1 MEVGGTETPQPN
13 ELDIHLNHA
22 YAATHMA
29 RAKVVEFLTTKLE
42 PVKLEELGPDER
54 LCAICQQEFHVSEDV
69 KISHP
74 PIKTVCGHIFGKP
87 CLTKWLDPLCYRG
100 LDDRPAVVDRDA
112 GPFGRGKT
120 DCPMCRRV
128 FFPKYILEP
137 LEYLVQRLLFWD
149 KAYASVGITR
159 SEREEVSRKH
169 LWEYVEYCRLINE
182 QPEIDG
188 QAEYDTAQFNFWLLA
203 VNLSSQQLTPKQ
215 QELKI
220 KLIEIGKK
228 DLTVEISESGD
239 YVFHMTRVDKNLQV
253 LTSRRWTLRSF
264 VNPSLS

>member
-13 ELDIHLNHA
+13 ELDIHLDQA
-22 YAATHMA
+22 YAATHMT
-29 RAKVVEFLTTKLE
+29 RGKVVEFLTTKLE
-42 PVKLEELGPDER
+42 PVKLEDLGLDER
-54 LCAICQQEFHVSEDV
+54 LCAICQQEYHVCEDV

-100 LDDRPAVVDRDA
+100 LEDRTAVVDRD
-112 GPFGRGKT
+112 GGLFGRGKT

-128 FFPKYILEP
+128 FFPKYFLEP
-137 LEYLVQRLLFWD
+137 LECLVQRLSFWD
-149 KAYASVGITR
+149 NAYACVGITR

-169 LWEYVEYCRLINE
+169 LWEHVEYCRLINE
-182 QPEIDG
+182 QPEIEG
-188 QAEYDTAQFNFWLLA
+188 QAEYDTAQLAFWLLA
-203 VNLSSQQLTPKQ
+203 VNLPSHQLTPKQ

-228 DLTVEISESGD
+228 DMTVEISESGD
-239 YVFHMTRVDKNLQV
+239 YVVSMTRVDKNFQV
-253 LTSRRWTLRSF
+253 SRPRRWTLRNLVF
-264 VNPSLS
+264 PS